1 MEYGWAYFIILL
13 YIGLCRRNVS
23 NKTPFEYV
31 PKESWESTINS
42 SLILL
47 TILLFVALGTKDWV
61 EKDQEQALMKEQNVC
76 NVIKE
81 TKIINKTKNTNIILE
96 NNIELE
102 VDEEIYLKA
111 EIGQTLGKNINNK
124 ECLDISSHYLTYKR

>member
-1 MEYGWAYFIILL
+1 MICIAY
-13 YIGLCRRNVS
+13 
-23 NKTPFEYV
+23 
-31 PKESWESTINS
+31 
-42 SLILL
+42 
-47 TILLFVALGTKDWV
+47 GTKGWV
-61 EKDQEQALMKEQNVC
+61 TKDQEQALMKEQNVC

-111 EIGQTLGKNINNK
+111 VIGQTLGKNINNK